1 MMYMSR
7 TLLCSSC
14 MATFSVADAR
24 RDFAAVLA
32 RAQDEAVTIE
42 RRGEPV
48 AIVFSPEQY
57 DRMSQ
62 ALDDAED
69 LAAFDAALAEEG
81 ANIDWAR
88 ARADLGWEW
97 RTASRCARPRCA
109 HFAGA
114 TDIAFESATTASST
128 RSTTTSC

>member
-1 MMYMSR
+1 MMYMPQS
-7 TLLCSSC
+7 LLYISS

-48 AIVFSPEQY
+48 AIVLSPEQY

-88 ARADLGWEW
+88 AKADLGWE
-97 RTASRCARPRCA
+97 
-109 HFAGA
+109 
-114 TDIAFESATTASST
+114 
-128 RSTTTSC
+128 